1 MSQYLFV
8 HPSNQFTNLRN
19 GPSMLCSNSYFLI
32 PNNVNVIKADKE
44 NDWSYIF
51 YNSNYGWVKTE
62 YLRKISY

>member
-1 MSQYLFV
+1 MSHYLFV

-51 YNSNYGWVKTE
+51 YNSNYG
-62 YLRKISY
+62 